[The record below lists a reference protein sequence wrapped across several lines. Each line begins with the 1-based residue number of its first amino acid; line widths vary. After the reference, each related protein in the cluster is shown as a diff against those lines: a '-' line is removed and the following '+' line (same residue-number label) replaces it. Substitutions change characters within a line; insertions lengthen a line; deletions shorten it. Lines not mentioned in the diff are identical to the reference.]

1 MSRFNVP
8 APRAMGPGPGR
19 HPGPHQPPP
28 PRGSRR
34 VPEAGDD
41 DDLDDCPLCCSELD
55 ATDRRFKPCH
65 CGYQICAWCWHQLM
79 ERAVASHTH
88 GRCPACRTQYDE
100 STIRFSAP
108 SDAEL
113 AAESERLRLK
123 KEKDPDGFT
132 TVSKGSNRKQ
142 TLNPKPQTL
151 NTLTLMQRKR
161 LFDVRVIRRNLVY
174 VVGVTPRFCHE
185 KQLHDLSIFQKYGA
199 VLKIHATPP
208 KPNSVLPTGSA
219 YVTFDN
225 DQRYVPAFPKSR
237 TPCFTEAGDCC
248 PYIEIYMALTLFWQ
262 NVKSAA
268 LCIRGV
274 DGTALDGKTL
284 RASFGTTKVRGFPNH
299 HVPPYAI
306 IAPDGRCAVLLDCTV
321 RTWHYATARSTV
333 VESHR
338 SVGPLPNPGY
348 ASRPP

>member
-1 MSRFNVP
+1 
-8 APRAMGPGPGR
+8 
-19 HPGPHQPPP
+19 
-28 PRGSRR
+28 
-34 VPEAGDD
+34 
-41 DDLDDCPLCCSELD
+41 
-55 ATDRRFKPCH
+55 
-65 CGYQICAWCWHQLM
+65 M

-225 DQRYVPAFPKSR
+225 DQRYVPAFPKFR

-306 IAPDGRCAVLLDCTV
+306 IAPDGRCAVLFDCTV
-321 RTWHYATARSTV
+321 RT
-333 VESHR
+333 
-338 SVGPLPNPGY
+338 
-348 ASRPP
+348 